1 MLDENLRGLAVTL
14 KRDGETSEEAFE
26 RIKASTYVTIF
37 HHDPYWPFY
46 RVEYKFGRVILTI
59 NKAHPFYT
67 RFYQP
72 LVDFATTPAIDGQED
87 AADGPDAT
95 DLVVSLQLMLLSLAR
110 AQSQMT
116 VGGGE
121 ERRTLFDTFG
131 REWSNNMKVQLGG
144 D

>member
-1 MLDENLRGLAVTL
+1 
-14 KRDGETSEEAFE
+14 
-26 RIKASTYVTIF
+26 
-37 HHDPYWPFY
+37 
-46 RVEYKFGRVILTI
+46 VILTI

-110 AQSQMT
+110 TQSQMT